1 MSLYLMK
8 ERIKESGATLYDEQ
22 KKDAQNILEYGFRDD
37 ISYNKNIVTYETDRK
52 IPIKMFDQKY
62 TASYGFTSKF
72 LSPHNIQIN
81 LGELIFDTEKREY
94 WLCIESYDVSGIHIE
109 GKLGKCSRFIRWQD
123 RNGNIQK
130 IPVISRNATQYNNGE
145 YKDEK
150 ITLGSDQIMMYTQLN
165 EHTRILDHG
174 TKFFI
179 DENLNNPSVYELTKP
194 DTVDYSY
201 MGKGMI
207 SLMLTELPYSPT
219 KEELELGI
227 CNYRVNTT
235 SLPSQVIS
243 PDEMDDITAHISG
256 NKCIKLGISK
266 TFSVSFM
273 DNDKQKLDWET
284 VNFKWNVVSD
294 FNIVQNIIGNKIEL
308 TVEDENYIDSS
319 FLLQV
324 VVDEKVISEN
334 SILVVSLV

>member
-1 MSLYLMK
+1 MK
-8 ERIKESGATLYDEQ
+8 ERIKQSGVTLYDEQ
-22 KKDAQNILEYGFRDD
+22 VKDAKDILECGFQDD
-37 ISYNKNIVTYETDRK
+37 VTYNKNIVIYETRRK
-52 IPIKMFDQKY
+52 IPIKMFNQKY

-72 LSPHNIQIN
+72 LSPHDTQVD
-81 LGELIFDTEKREY
+81 LGELIYDTKRNEY

-174 TKFFI
+174 TKFFT

-207 SLMLTELPYSPT
+207 SLMLTERPYSPT

-227 CNYRVNTT
+227 CNYRRNTT
-235 SLPSQVIS
+235 TLPPQVTP
-243 PDEMDDITAHISG
+243 PDKIEDLTAHISG
-256 NKCIKLGISK
+256 NNCMKLGIPKS
-266 TFSVSFM
+266 FSVSFM
-273 DNDKQKLDWET
+273 DKDKRQLDWET

-324 VVDEKVISEN
+324 VVNEKVISEN

>member
-1 MSLYLMK
+1 MK
-8 ERIKESGATLYDEQ
+8 ERIKQSGVTLYDEQ
-22 KKDAQNILEYGFRDD
+22 VKDAKDILEWGFQDD
-37 ISYNKNIVTYETDRK
+37 IAYNKNIVVYETNRK

-72 LSPHNIQIN
+72 LSPHDTQVD
-81 LGELIFDTEKREY
+81 LGALIYDTKKEEY

-109 GKLGKCSRFIRWQD
+109 GKLGKCSRFIKWQD
-123 RNGNIQK
+123 CNGNIQK

-150 ITLGSDQIMMYTQLN
+150 VTLGSDQIMLYTQLN
-165 EHTRILDHG
+165 ECTKVLDHG
-174 TKFFI
+174 KKFFI
-179 DENLNNPSVYELTKP
+179 DQNLNNPSVYELTKP
-194 DTVDYSY
+194 DTANYSY

-207 SLMLTELPYSPT
+207 SLMLTERPYSPT

-227 CNYRVNTT
+227 CNYRENTT
-235 SLPSQVIS
+235 PLPPQAIP
-243 PDEMDDITAHISG
+243 PDEIGDLTAHISG
-256 NKCIKLGISK
+256 NNCMKLVIPKS
-266 TFSVSFM
+266 FSVSFM
-273 DNDKQKLDWET
+273 DKDKRQLDWET